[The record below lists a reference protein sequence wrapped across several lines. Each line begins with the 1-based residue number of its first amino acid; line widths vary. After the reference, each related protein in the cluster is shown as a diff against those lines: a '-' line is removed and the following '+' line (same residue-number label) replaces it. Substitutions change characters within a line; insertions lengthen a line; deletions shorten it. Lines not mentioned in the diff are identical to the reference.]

1 MDYNKIVLFSDLDGT
16 LFDSSTAVPE
26 INRRRYSTLR
36 SRAAF
41 SASAPAAPST
51 TPRPIWKRW
60 P

>member
-26 INRRRYSTLR
+26 INRQAIQHFTQQGGIFCVSTG
-36 SRAAF
+36 
-41 SASAPAAPST
+41 ST

-60 P
+60 L